1 MVKKLQQNTSKST
14 SLFEIRL
21 KNLDHDVLVLK
32 GNPQEAA
39 SALLSGT
46 IVISVIE
53 PISIKKI
60 SLRLF
65 STLKLD
71 GEVTGGA
78 SGSSRIIN
86 FSKKTYEYI
95 WNSQEF
101 SNYLNNHNNNPS
113 QLSSGTNSPN
123 NRSSTSLSSHNNNH
137 HGAFSKLTRN
147 HSSTSLLGLRSKSS
161 LSLSGLTGGSS
172 TNLVSAFTSS
182 NTNNNNNN
190 NNNNKLNHSLSSTQ
204 LHSGSTGGSTGNTG
218 GSHLLVQGN
227 YEIPFSVILPGD
239 LPESIEGLPGCSNV
253 YRLEAIIDR
262 GKFHSSMIAKKRL
275 RIIRTLT
282 SDAVEL
288 SETIAVDNT
297 WPNKVEYSLSCPTKA
312 IAIGS
317 STPITMTLV
326 PLLKGLQLGDIK
338 IELIEMYSFVGSYPP
353 MKTDERIIAK
363 KKIPKRKK
371 NSNGDEEEEEV
382 DMFDQWQID
391 TIINIPSS
399 LSKCTQDV
407 DLSTNVRVRH
417 KLKFNIGLINPDGH
431 TSELRA
437 TLPIQLFISPFVTV
451 RGNNNNSNTGEDN
464 NDRNIDPNDDDIL
477 FTSDSYDALSA
488 LNNNQNVDNFGAGG
502 GDIGSNNSSMT
513 NLTGLLAP
521 PMYERHIYDRLW
533 SDISPVATPLAS
545 GPATPRS
552 GIILGGG
559 SGSERFG
566 NEYGMSP
573 LDSQVLTENLRQLSL
588 QRQKQE
594 QSDTTTVDDGHG
606 RATFNLMD
614 NDDNN
619 SIHSGTT
626 GGVTG
631 GNGDY
636 FTSSTSRRPI
646 LPRSNQSFLQDHMVA
661 MSTPVHISRVN
672 SDINLGNNNNNN
684 NNAPSNLSPLELSQV
699 PSYAEAMNSDP
710 PTITNEELFSPAY
723 EPPLPGSHINLQELN
738 KNLTNL
744 QQQNNNKIGRHNSF
758 KNSNSFKLQR
768 SSSTTSRNSSQN
780 SSPMHS
786 RTVSSNNLS
795 SLSGHHTNNSHHHH
809 QHHHSGATSPSS
821 SMTNLQRLTPA
832 HLARSSSTNQ
842 SLNIPTTTTSGGGD
856 DGATFSLSSSP
867 NSTTAS
873 TTHQSVGKLSNSAAD
888 RTNGGATPIRTSS
901 SLSLHNLHFLSKK
914 KK

>member
-1 MVKKLQQNTSKST
+1 MVKKLQHNTSKST

-32 GNPQEAA
+32 GNPQDAA

-71 GEVTGGA
+71 AEVNTNSGG
-78 SGSSRIIN
+78 GNSSRTIN

-101 SNYLNNHNNNPS
+101 SNYLNNNNPS
-113 QLSSGTNSPN
+113 NSRLSSGTNSPN
-123 NRSSTSLSSHNNNH
+123 NRSSTSLTSSSYNNNGSGGGGGNNH
-137 HGAFSKLTRN
+137 HGTFSKLTRN

-172 TNLVSAFTSS
+172 TNLASAFTS
-182 NTNNNNNN
+182 

-204 LHSGSTGGSTGNTG
+204 LHNTTTNTSSSG

-227 YEIPFSVILPGD
+227 YEIPFSVILPGN

-326 PLLKGLQLGDIK
+326 PLLKGLKLGDIK

-363 KKIPKRKK
+363 KKIPKKR
-371 NSNGDEEEEEV
+371 NHNNNNDDDDDAEEEEEDEV
-382 DMFDQWQID
+382 DMLDQWQID

-451 RGNNNNSNTGEDN
+451 RGNNNSGGGADDDDDRTG
-464 NDRNIDPNDDDIL
+464 DDIL
-477 FTSDSYDALSA
+477 FTSDSYDALST
-488 LNNNQNVDNFGAGG
+488 LNNNQNIDNSGGGG
-502 GDIGSNNSSMT
+502 GDNTIGSNNSSMT

-533 SDISPVATPLAS
+533 SDVSPIATPLTS

-552 GIILGGG
+552 GIILGGNG
-559 SGSERFG
+559 NSSERFG
-566 NEYGMSP
+566 NEYGMSS
-573 LDSQVLTENLRQLSL
+573 LDSQALTENLRQLSL

-594 QSDTTTVDDGHG
+594 QVQQSDTTTNDGHG

-619 SIHSGTT
+619 SIHNGTT
-626 GGVTG
+626 TG
-631 GNGDY
+631 GDY
-636 FTSSTSRRPI
+636 FTNTTSRRPN
-646 LPRSNQSFLQDHMVA
+646 LPRSNQSFLQDHVA
-661 MSTPVHISRVN
+661 MSPPTHISRVN
-672 SDINLGNNNNNN
+672 SDINLNNTI
-684 NNAPSNLSPLELSQV
+684 PISSHMSPLELSQV

-710 PTITNEELFSPAY
+710 SIITNEELFSPAY

-744 QQQNNNKIGRHNSF
+744 QQNSTTTNKIGRHNSF
-758 KNSNSFKLQR
+758 KNSSSFKSQR
-768 SSSTTSRNSSQN
+768 SSSSTSRNSSQN
-780 SSPMHS
+780 SSPINS
-786 RTVSSNNLS
+786 RNVSSNNLS
-795 SLSGHHTNNSHHHH
+795 SLLGHHHHNHNHHHHH
-809 QHHHSGATSPSS
+809 QHAGAITSPSS
-821 SMTNLQRLTPA
+821 TTNLQRLTPA
-832 HLARSSSTNQ
+832 NIACSSSTNQ
-842 SLNIPTTTTSGGGD
+842 TLNIPSTTRTSSD
-856 DGATFSLSSSP
+856 DGTKFSLSTSP
-867 NSTTAS
+867 NNSIIA
-873 TTHQSVGKLSNSAAD
+873 HQSVGKLSNSAAD